1 MTAEEEIL
9 EIPEAVEAP
18 KPKRP
23 RNVKPPSADAEPLP
37 KKPRGKSGQKKKK
50 RREPKKK
57 MTASDISQQF
67 YGLHQLLATVARDP
81 ALAVTQESADSV
93 GVAAYDVI
101 EEYDLWWLFEL
112 APIVGLILALLTAEV
127 PILLHVIGGKKGDN
141 GGAGRTTN
149 ADPRPRSILREP
161 PSVFIAPGP
170 IVTDPVTVV
179 HAADGADDAISNGN

>member
-9 EIPEAVEAP
+9 EIPEAVDAP

-37 KKPRGKSGQKKKK
+37 KKARGKNTKKKKKK

-57 MTASDISQQF
+57 LTATDLSQQF
-67 YGLHQLLATVARDP
+67 YGLHQLLATVTRNP

-101 EEYDLWWLFEL
+101 EEYDLWWIF
-112 APIVGLILALLTAEV
+112 AQVPIVGLILAIVMAEA
-127 PILLHVIGGKKGDN
+127 PIVLHLIGGKKGDN
-141 GGAGRTTN
+141 SAGRTTN
-149 ADPRPRSILREP
+149 PEPRPRTLLREP
-161 PSVFIAPGP
+161 PSVFVAPGP
-170 IVTDPVTVV
+170 VITDPVTIV
-179 HAADGADDAISNGN
+179 HAADGSNDSISDGN

>member
-18 KPKRP
+18 KPKKP

-37 KKPRGKSGQKKKK
+37 KKARGKNTKKKK

-57 MTASDISQQF
+57 LTATDLSQQF
-67 YGLHQLLATVARDP
+67 YGLHQLLATVTRDP

-101 EEYDLWWLFEL
+101 EEYDLWWIFAQGPVVWLVLAIVMAE
-112 APIVGLILALLTAEV
+112 APIV
-127 PILLHVIGGKKGDN
+127 LHLIGGKKGDN
-141 GGAGRTTN
+141 NAGERTN
-149 ADPRPRSILREP
+149 PEPGPRSILREP
-161 PSVFIAPGP
+161 PSVFLAPGP
-170 IVTDPVTVV
+170 IVTDPVTIV
-179 HAADGADDAISNGN
+179 HAADGADDARSDGN

>member
-81 ALAVTQESADSV
+81 ALAVTEEAANSV

-101 EEYDLWWLFEL
+101 EEYDLWWLF
-112 APIVGLILALLTAEV
+112 AQVPVVGLVLALLTAEV
-127 PILLHVIGGKKGDN
+127 PILLHVIGGKRGNN
-141 GGAGRTTN
+141 GATTN
-149 ADPRPRSILREP
+149 PEPRRVLREP
-161 PSVFIAPGP
+161 PSVFVAPGP
-170 IVTDPVTVV
+170 ILTDPVSIV

>member
-37 KKPRGKSGQKKKK
+37 KKARGKSGQKKKK

-67 YGLHQLLATVARDP
+67 YGLHQLLATVTRDP
-81 ALAVTQESADSV
+81 ALAITQESADSV

-101 EEYDLWWLFEL
+101 EEYDLWWIF
-112 APIVGLILALLTAEV
+112 AQVPIVGLILAIVVAEA
-127 PILLHVIGGKKGDN
+127 PIVLHLIGGKKGDTSD
-141 GGAGRTTN
+141 GRTTN
-149 ADPRPRSILREP
+149 PEPRSRTLLREP
-161 PSVFIAPGP
+161 PSFFVAPGP

>member
-1 MTAEEEIL
+1 MTAEEETL

-18 KPKRP
+18 KPKKP

-37 KKPRGKSGQKKKK
+37 KKARGKNTKKKKK
-50 RREPKKK
+50 RREPKKR
-57 MTASDISQQF
+57 MTAADLGQQF

-101 EEYDLWWLFEL
+101 EEYDLWWLF
-112 APIVGLILALLTAEV
+112 AQVPIVGLILALLTAEV
-127 PILLHVIGGKKGDN
+127 PILLHVIGGKKGDTSD
-141 GGAGRTTN
+141 GRTTN
-149 ADPRPRSILREP
+149 PEPRSRTLLREP
-161 PSVFIAPGP
+161 PSVFVAPGP

>member
-37 KKPRGKSGQKKKK
+37 KKARGKSGQKKKK

-67 YGLHQLLATVARDP
+67 YGLHQLLATVTRDP
-81 ALAVTQESADSV
+81 ALAITQESADSV

-101 EEYDLWWLFEL
+101 EEYDLWWIFAQFPVVGLVLAIVMAE
-112 APIVGLILALLTAEV
+112 APIV
-127 PILLHVIGGKKGDN
+127 LHLIGGKKGDN
-141 GGAGRTTN
+141 NAGERTN
-149 ADPRPRSILREP
+149 PEPGPRSILREP
-161 PSVFIAPGP
+161 PSVFLAPGP
-170 IVTDPVTVV
+170 IVTDPVTIV
-179 HAADGADDAISNGN
+179 HAADGADDARSDGN

>member
-18 KPKRP
+18 KPKKP

-37 KKPRGKSGQKKKK
+37 KKARGKNTKKKK

-57 MTASDISQQF
+57 LTATDLSQQF
-67 YGLHQLLATVARDP
+67 YGLHQLLATVTRDP

-101 EEYDLWWLFEL
+101 EEYDLWWIF
-112 APIVGLILALLTAEV
+112 AQVPIVGLIVALLTAEV
-127 PILLHVIGGKKGDN
+127 PILLHVIVGKKGDN
-141 GGAGRTTN
+141 GAGERTN
-149 ADPRPRSILREP
+149 PEPRPRSILREP
-161 PSVFIAPGP
+161 PSVFVAPGP
-170 IVTDPVTVV
+170 VTTDPVTIV
-179 HAADGADDAISNGN
+179 HAADGAGDAISDGN